1 MNDISVLI
9 GGKAGD
15 GINSAGLTIAHLF
28 NHLGYRVYMYF
39 DYPSLIKGGHNF
51 AIVRASEHKIGA
63 HRETADFLLALNND
77 TIDVHTGMM
86 RPDTEIIYDAGNAT
100 RATGTP
106 VPVSGILNEENAPLI
121 MGNSAIIGAFAK
133 TAGIQWSV
141 IEEVFRRHLP
151 KETGKNLSVARKA
164 YDVAQTKRVV
174 PVIGP
179 GHLPVVTGNEAMGL
193 GLINGGLD
201 AYISYPMTPT
211 SNLLHF
217 LAEQAPHLPLTVVH
231 PENEIGVIIMALG
244 FAYAGKKAAVGT
256 SGGGFCLMTE
266 GLSFAGQSEIPVVI
280 IVGQRTGP
288 STGLPTYTGQSEL
301 NFVLHAGQGEFPRLI
316 VAPGD
321 AEESF
326 VWASLAV
333 QLAWKYQIPAIILGD
348 KTLNEGTYSFDRKE
362 LGEFHPDPEI
372 TGEGLVTGP
381 AYGRYRLTGSGVSP
395 SAFPGTPD
403 TVVKIT
409 SYTHDE
415 TGLSTEDGE
424 ISVIMAEKRV
434 KKGARLLEEID
445 RLEAVRTY
453 GDRSSPVALMAW
465 GSNKGVACEV
475 AGLLG
480 LRVIQPV
487 VLSPF
492 PLRQMKEALSGVKRL
507 VSVEDNMDGQLAS
520 LLASHRIIVDKQV
533 LRYDGRPFSVGEL
546 RGRVME
552 VLK

>member
-1 MNDISVLI
+1 
-9 GGKAGD
+9 
-15 GINSAGLTIAHLF
+15 
-28 NHLGYRVYMYF
+28 
-39 DYPSLIKGGHNF
+39 
-51 AIVRASEHKIGA
+51 
-63 HRETADFLLALNND
+63 
-77 TIDVHTGMM
+77 
-86 RPDTEIIYDAGNAT
+86 
-100 RATGTP
+100 
-106 VPVSGILNEENAPLI
+106 
-121 MGNSAIIGAFAK
+121 
-133 TAGIQWSV
+133 
-141 IEEVFRRHLP
+141 
-151 KETGKNLSVARKA
+151 
-164 YDVAQTKRVV
+164 
-174 PVIGP
+174 
-179 GHLPVVTGNEAMGL
+179 
-193 GLINGGLD
+193 
-201 AYISYPMTPT
+201 
-211 SNLLHF
+211 
-217 LAEQAPHLPLTVVH
+217 
-231 PENEIGVIIMALG
+231 
-244 FAYAGKKAAVGT
+244 
-256 SGGGFCLMTE
+256 
-266 GLSFAGQSEIPVVI
+266 
-280 IVGQRTGP
+280 
-288 STGLPTYTGQSEL
+288 
-301 NFVLHAGQGEFPRLI
+301 
-316 VAPGD
+316 
-321 AEESF
+321 
-326 VWASLAV
+326 V

-415 TGLSTEDGE
+415 TGLSTEDGG

-507 VSVEDNMDGQLAS
+507 VSVEDNMDGQLGS
-520 LLASHRIIVDKQV
+520 LLASHGIIVDKQV
-533 LRYDGRPFSVGEL
+533 LKYDGRPFSVGEL